1 MTLQWVSVAAF
12 LYTEIGVGFILCLP
26 FISNARWKSIFTS
39 RLLTLIAHHGT
50 FLFSAFILMLLVLF
64 TDSAWTTYKLSRI
77 DMSQVN
83 LQNNPQAELQA
94 HMKLFR
100 AERNMYMSG
109 FSLFMLVVLRRLV
122 MLITRQAQVEASNQA
137 ALKQA
142 QGASEQARKLMQE
155 NEDLLKGSAKT
166 SSSVIGEEVKE
177 KLEELVETLKEDLKE
192 TTARLEST
200 EKDLNAMKAQS
211 EGLHQEYDR
220 VLDLNNQLEKKV
232 AILGGGNV
240 SNAGV
245 GGKKDD

>member
-50 FLFSAFILMLLVLF
+50 FLFSAFVLMLLVLF
-64 TDSAWTTYKLSRI
+64 TDSAWTTFKLSRV

-109 FSLFMLVVLRRLV
+109 FSLFMLVVLRRLA
-122 MLITRQAQVEASNQA
+122 MLITKQAQVEASSQA

-155 NEDLLKGSAKT
+155 NEDLLKGSEGK
-166 SSSVIGEEVKE
+166 SSSATSEEEKE
-177 KLEELVETLKEDLKE
+177 KLKELVATLKEDLKE
-192 TTARLEST
+192 TSAKLEAT
-200 EKDLNAMKAQS
+200 EKDMEAMKAQS
-211 EGLHQEYDR
+211 EGLHREYDR

-232 AILGGGNV
+232 SILGGGND
-240 SNAGV
+240 
-245 GGKKDD
+245 GGDKKLD